1 MNSEAERLH
10 RERAAEKAQLGLH
23 AQRLQALKGLK
34 LRTVIKV
41 DFSQLEP
48 RKSAS

>member
-10 RERAAEKAQLGLH
+10 RERAAEKRQLGLK

-41 DFSQLEP
+41 LSL
-48 RKSAS
+48 S